1 MRQLKAIILAAGE
14 GSRMKSKKP
23 KVLHE
28 ILNKSMVDYVIETA
42 KGCGA
47 EDVCVVVGHKA
58 EEVKAGIRAEGISF
72 ALQAEQKGT
81 GHAVMMAGDFIDE
94 SSDMLILYGDT
105 PLITGETLTKLV
117 EVHRTEGHSVTVVSS
132 KIEDPTGYGRIMRDD
147 HGGFERIVE
156 HKDATDTQRMINN
169 TKVIPAR
176 LYGKKRTTGGKVE
189 MLLLTPK
196 GNDVWEVLVNP
207 GKKAL
212 PGTEIEFSDS
222 CYCKVLDKTDFG
234 GRVVEFHYDGN
245 FDSLLDQLG
254 EMPTP
259 PYIHKKLENK
269 DEYQTVYA
277 KYKGSAA
284 APTAGLHFTPE
295 LMEEMKKKGA
305 ELLFVT
311 LHVGIGTFRPVNE
324 ENIEDHE
331 MHKEWYTVSQ
341 ETADAV
347 NQARSEGRRII
358 AVGTTSVRTL
368 ESAGQSGTLQ
378 SGSGWTQLYIYPG
391 YQWHMVDAIVTNF
404 HLPESTLIMMM
415 ASFAG
420 REHILA
426 AYEEAVK
433 QKYRF
438 FSFGDAMFIR

>member
-156 HKDATDTQRMINN
+156 HKDATDTQRMINEIN
-169 TKVIPAR
+169 TGIYIFNGRELKES
-176 LYGKKRTTGGKVE
+176 LGKLNNNNAQGEYYLTDCLELILKAGGKVE
-189 MLLLTPK
+189 
-196 GNDVWEVLVNP
+196 
-207 GKKAL
+207 A
-212 PGTEIEFSDS
+212 
-222 CYCKVLDKTDFG
+222 
-234 GRVVEFHYDGN
+234 VVEQYN
-245 FDSLLDQLG
+245 RSLSEWERQVI
-254 EMPTP
+254 EKRRP
-259 PYIHKKLENK
+259 PK
-269 DEYQTVYA
+269 
-277 KYKGSAA
+277 
-284 APTAGLHFTPE
+284 PPE
-295 LMEEMKKKGA
+295 RE
-305 ELLFVT
+305 
-311 LHVGIGTFRPVNE
+311 
-324 ENIEDHE
+324 
-331 MHKEWYTVSQ
+331 
-341 ETADAV
+341 
-347 NQARSEGRRII
+347 
-358 AVGTTSVRTL
+358 SVRSRL
-368 ESAGQSGTLQ
+368 RQLQEQSRQQPHRKKTFDRD
-378 SGSGWTQLYIYPG
+378 S
-391 YQWHMVDAIVTNF
+391 
-404 HLPESTLIMMM
+404 
-415 ASFAG
+415 
-420 REHILA
+420 R
-426 AYEEAVK
+426 
-433 QKYRF
+433 
-438 FSFGDAMFIR
+438 